1 MPDLPVAKTST
12 PEGDVR
18 SASLRKG
25 TVRLLRENG
34 RTVVAFAGVWR
45 IGADV
50 PDVGTLD
57 AQIGTLGRIDEVTFS
72 TRELA
77 DWDSLLLVAI
87 RKVEAICAAQGLGT
101 VHDALPEGLRTL
113 LSLTEI
119 HAEGGNPYPPPA
131 RRSLPAKVGVAVQ
144 RSEEHTS
151 ELQSH

>member
-50 PDVGTLD
+50 PDVGNLD
-57 AQIGTLGRIDEVTFS
+57 AQISALGRIDEVTFS

-87 RKVEAICAAQGLGT
+87 RKVEAICAAQ
-101 VHDALPEGLRTL
+101 V
-113 LSLTEI
+113 
-119 HAEGGNPYPPPA
+119 
-131 RRSLPAKVGVAVQ
+131 
-144 RSEEHTS
+144 
-151 ELQSH
+151 